1 MNVAY
6 EGYVLDCLLPLWL
19 DSSGDLLLEVA
30 PLTHQN
36 SKETNDILILI
47 MFVKFLTGYVFL
59 ST

>member
-6 EGYVLDCLLPLWL
+6 EGYMLDCLLPLWL
-19 DSSGDLLLEVA
+19 DSSGDLLLEA
-30 PLTHQN
+30 TPLTHPN
-36 SKETNDILILI
+36 SKETNLILI